1 MKLKSL
7 LIKMAFASTLALSA
21 VSALAI
27 VKANNPTP
35 VHAYTNG
42 DAATYYSGINS
53 TATGTTL
60 LSALQSL
67 NSTKLQHRVGYS
79 SMPSYF
85 ATTDPGDSSGQTRSF
100 YSGSSATYSG
110 NMNREH
116 VWPASRTVLGRDK
129 DPLEDDMHMVRPTL
143 TSENSSRGNSFFAE
157 SGAWDPASFNN
168 PSYRGDAARIIF
180 YCVVADSQLSLVDK
194 ATDSTSNHTM
204 GKLADMLQWNIDYPV
219 QSREETRNEE
229 VEKLQGNRNPFI
241 DHPGYACKIWGNTNS
256 DTQRICANDTSEGTT
271 PTALTMNYSSK
282 SVSYQ
287 TTVQLS
293 VTPTPSDASA
303 NVTWSS
309 NNENVATV
317 DATGVVRAVGVGNAT
332 ITATSIMDTSITAT
346 CYITVPTPSNVDVT
360 SIIASVSESSIAV
373 GNTSQITVANTPT
386 NAYPIPTY
394 QYSSSNTSVATVNS
408 SGLVTGVSA
417 GSVTITIRALQNGIQ
432 KCSTTVNLTVRP
444 QSIVNTIE
452 ECYSKSNNTSINT
465 NVYGL
470 FVGSPDNASS
480 VIMNG
485 EYGILLY
492 QTAPDS
498 SWVENETY
506 LVVSKSTLS
515 IYNNLYE
522 LKNCTVSVLSNTNT
536 ILNNVEPI
544 STYTI
549 SGNEGSTTDY
559 TIASRICLTT
569 GVVTAVQTR
578 NGSSYNDGYTKN
590 TDNRITMTVNGQTIY
605 IFIKSGA
612 AKEEVGT
619 KFNAALSSGDE
630 ILVKGYTSFYQ
641 TFQIQFKEFVE
652 ASSTYL
658 AEDFAQE
665 LLDLT
670 ETICTTSV
678 NKESDLSPVWVNLEM
693 NKYSILANDQKII
706 LLNTNASNSG
716 TVIQKAMARYDFIVS
731 HYVSLNNFIG
741 RTVNPVGIHNNF
753 LLTSTE
759 STTALIIIVAVVGLT
774 GIGAVLFLKKRKE
787 N

>member
-7 LIKMAFASTLALSA
+7 LIKMAFASTLALSTVA
-21 VSALAI
+21 ALAV
-27 VKANNPTP
+27 VKTNDSTP

-42 DAATYYSGINS
+42 DAATYYNGIDS
-53 TATGTTL
+53 SATGTTL

-79 SMPSYF
+79 NMPSYF

-116 VWPASRTVLGRDK
+116 VWPASRTVLGRDN

-194 ATDSTSNHTM
+194 TTDSTSNHTM
-204 GKLADMLQWNIDYPV
+204 GKLADMLQWNIDYPI

-256 DTQRICANDTSEGTT
+256 DTQRICANDTSEGTA

-282 SVSYQ
+282 SVTYQ

-303 NVTWSS
+303 NVNWTSS
-309 NNENVATV
+309 NENIATV
-317 DATGVVRAVGVGNAT
+317 DATGVVRAVGVGSAT
-332 ITATSIMDTSITAT
+332 ITATSIMDSSVTAT

-360 SIIASVSESSIAV
+360 SIIASASESSIAV

-408 SGLVTGVSA
+408 IGLVTGVGA
-417 GSVTITIRALQNGIQ
+417 GSVTITIKALQNSVQ
-432 KCSTTVNLTVRP
+432 KCTTTVNLTVRP
-444 QSIVNTIE
+444 QSINNSIKA
-452 ECYSKSNNTSINT
+452 CYTDYNSGDSVS

-470 FVGSPDNASS
+470 YVGSPDGASS

-492 QTAPDS
+492 KKAPES
-498 SWVENETY
+498 TWVENETY
-506 LVVSKSTLS
+506 LSASGTIS
-515 IYNNLYE
+515 IYKNLRE
-522 LKNCTVSVLSNTNT
+522 IGTSSAGASASVVTNTNT

-544 STYTI
+544 STYSIT
-549 SGNEGSTTDY
+549 GNEGSTTDY
-559 TIASRICLTT
+559 TIASRLC
-569 GVVTAVQTR
+569 VVTGTVSGTVTVGSDSTLSITVGENSLTLFVKKAVATAA
-578 NGSSYNDGYTKN
+578 NKTLLEAGGE
-590 TDNRITMTVNGQTIY
+590 IT
-605 IFIKSGA
+605 
-612 AKEEVGT
+612 
-619 KFNAALSSGDE
+619 L
-630 ILVKGYTSFYQ
+630 KGYTSFYNS
-641 TFQIQFKEFVE
+641 FQIQYKEVVVPDT
-652 ASSTYL
+652 SYL

-670 ETICTTSV
+670 ETVCTTSV
-678 NKESDLSPVWVNLEM
+678 NKESDLSPIWVNLEA
-693 NKYSILANDQKII
+693 NKYATLANDQKII

-716 TVIQKAMARYDFIVS
+716 TVIQRAMARYDFIIS

-753 LLTSTE
+753 LLTNTE
-759 STTALIIIVAVVGLT
+759 STTALIIIVAVIGLT
-774 GIGAVLFLKKRKE
+774 GIGAVIFLRKRKE